1 MPVRRGA
8 AAGVVNRA
16 APCIDLPRR
25 RQLWSAL
32 AALLAPE
39 AWASAPQTKLPRIG
53 VLWQTAPPPPV
64 HPHIA
69 ALLGQLDQLG
79 WHDGRNVEFVFR
91 YVGDDP
97 GRLAEAAKELV
108 RMDVTVIATAGD
120 LSTRAAQRATR
131 TIPIVALVGHPVES
145 GFAKSLSRPGTN
157 ITGFAVIADDLAIKR
172 LQLLQEL
179 VPRLER
185 VAALWDPATHERQA
199 KAAQAAARGLGLH
212 VDIVRAD
219 AAKGAEADT
228 VKADTVKADTMKADT
243 MKADAVKT
251 HGVKAHRVKADG
263 MQAALQV
270 AAQRV
275 AQAVLVLISPALIGL
290 RTEVARA
297 AARQRLPAM
306 YHSPVFTEVGG
317 LIAYGPSLEEQ
328 WRQLAATIDRILKG
342 ARAEELPFQQPSRFE
357 LHVNLKA
364 ARDLGM
370 AVPGSILVR
379 ANRVIE

>member
-1 MPVRRGA
+1 M
-8 AAGVVNRA
+8 NRA

-32 AALLAPE
+32 AALLAPD

-108 RMDVTVIATAGD
+108 RMDVMVIATAGD
-120 LSTRAAQRATR
+120 LSTRAAQQVTR

-219 AAKGAEADT
+219 AAKGVVAAA
-228 VKADTVKADTMKADT
+228 VKADA
-243 MKADAVKT
+243 
-251 HGVKAHRVKADG
+251 VKADG
-263 MQAALQV
+263 MQAAFQA
-270 AAQRV
+270 AAQRG

-364 ARDLGM
+364 ARELGV
-370 AVPGSILVR
+370 AVPESILLR